1 MDGATT
7 HGYDILRA
15 SGRKGGTM
23 SVRMFQARLECD
35 RETLGRLWLTHRVF
49 NERLPAIISVL
60 FKMRRGEC
68 GRNKQERNLYQRMA
82 RFFLAMDSKNA
93 DYLLNSIRNWT
104 PNTALKMKATVRDAA
119 GPADRGPTP
128 GSSRGSKSNC
138 RAGLCPAAPADRG
151 KGNEKI
157 GIVSPEFPEFP
168 RIPRIPRAGLCGR
181 ERSAARARAE
191 DRERTPKVGNHENMR
206 SVPTF
211 PAPAPLARRPASQGK
226 EGTTEIGDCPLFPLF
241 PRLRAAFPL
250 RERRGS

>member
-7 HGYDILRA
+7 HGYDILRV
-15 SGRKGGTM
+15 SGRKGVTM

-68 GRNKQERNLYQRMA
+68 GRNKQERSLYQRMA

-93 DYLLNSIRNWT
+93 DYLLNSISIRNWT

-119 GPADRGPTP
+119 GPAARGPTL

-138 RAGLCPAAPADRG
+138 RAGSRPAAPADRG

-157 GIVSPEFPEFP
+157 GIVPRIPSPEFP
-168 RIPRIPRAGLCGR
+168 RISFCESPNGAFASSHG
-181 ERSAARARAE
+181 A
-191 DRERTPKVGNHENMR
+191 
-206 SVPTF
+206 
-211 PAPAPLARRPASQGK
+211 LARGTGCHKRVCCWHVVGALSRAIERRFSRPAGAKNNKGK
-226 EGTTEIGDCPLFPLF
+226 
-241 PRLRAAFPL
+241 R
-250 RERRGS
+250 